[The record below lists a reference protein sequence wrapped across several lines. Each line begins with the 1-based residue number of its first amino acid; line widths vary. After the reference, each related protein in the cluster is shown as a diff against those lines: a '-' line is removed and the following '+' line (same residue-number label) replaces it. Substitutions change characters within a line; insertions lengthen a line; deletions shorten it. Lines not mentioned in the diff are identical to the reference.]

1 METEAVNKL
10 DPNLQYINWLSEY
23 GYTVTRYQVTEIVLS
38 LAIELLLNYLVLCS
52 VVDNNIISIK
62 YHSNCV
68 SFCVIKNIVRN
79 IWTYHLRLN
88 KRKVRDQFAPRRG
101 SNYFIS
107 KSTLQCVLP
116 QVFYSKKFISCKC
129 HMAGVILVFFNVF
142 NLCCC

>member
-10 DPNLQYINWLSEY
+10 NTDLQYINWLSEY

-38 LAIELLLNYLVLCS
+38 LDIELLLNYLVLCS

-79 IWTYHLRLN
+79 IWT
-88 KRKVRDQFAPRRG
+88 
-101 SNYFIS
+101 
-107 KSTLQCVLP
+107 
-116 QVFYSKKFISCKC
+116 FYDSIKGK
-129 HMAGVILVFFNVF
+129 
-142 NLCCC
+142 